1 MERGLSFGS
10 RGPQSDFARLC
21 WRVRIQNNNHQ
32 RHATTQGVSH
42 AAVKHPAR
50 FRGLRAPHALY
61 CAHQPNSAVKPT
73 PTSSAC
79 GCPPCFALRRG
90 LPWPLA
96 PKKTNLFSP
105 CLLKRHSVSQTLC
118 SAGFAVSL
126 GFACWRYAGLWSFW
140 PLALVQQAQA
150 AIVLQALC
158 CFGRAAL
165 FRSSCPSPNSSYP
178 FWLLALTFRSSRP
191 AFCGRLTSPVERPLS
206 LAATGWC
213 WPRTAVEPRCVK
225 KPRIL
230 RANRSGSDSASPGV
244 LS

>member
-90 LPWPLA
+90 LPRALVPSPALCAQPLISA
-96 PKKTNLFSP
+96 LGLFQGVFKP
-105 CLLKRHSVSQTLC
+105 
-118 SAGFAVSL
+118 F
-126 GFACWRYAGLWSFW
+126 WRA
-140 PLALVQQAQA
+140 ALVQQAPP
-150 AIVLQALC
+150 AIILAVLRR
-158 CFGRAAL
+158 FRGPAL
-165 FRSSCPSPNSSYP
+165 FRGLRPCPRQGAS
-178 FWLLALTFRSSRP
+178 FWPSGLTLRSSGP
-191 AFCGRLTSPVERPLS
+191 AFCGPLT
-206 LAATGWC
+206 LAV
-213 WPRTAVEPRCVK
+213 RRH
-225 KPRIL
+225 R
-230 RANRSGSDSASPGV
+230 
-244 LS
+244 